1 MHENPRIRIDDAWPD
16 DSEHLDD
23 FMATDVA
30 MVHFEA
36 LDQSQWYMTIELKDG
51 QDPKVDPGTCYWT
64 DARRKVA
71 PMFLSD
77 TIALPARLLY
87 ATGIY
92 APGPTQPTNQLTR

>member
-51 QDPKVDPGTCYWT
+51 QVWQLHFGARNSRAQGYAQANKIGASRRPWKLPTC
-64 DARRKVA
+64 
-71 PMFLSD
+71 
-77 TIALPARLLY
+77 
-87 ATGIY
+87 
-92 APGPTQPTNQLTR
+92 